1 VSAAAVAPT
10 LFNAPNLYF
19 LAPPSGETPA
29 KDLNA
34 AFKAIKKVVGPP
46 IIAVYN
52 SLEKCGNVATPR
64 IKKAVVY
71 CRAKLKAVI
80 QWIAKAIVNLAGNCR
95 AKLKVLTAWIAKAV
109 DKWRARLSTC
119 LDASKRVPVQCIG
132 KCKTVLVQVR
142 DVTKQ
147 NRVSPKQESSEGKQE
162 EQEPREEKEG
172 EQEPSEERDISW
184 VEGYFDGNN
193 EAQKRR
199 SVSTFSFESAA
210 RSEAKQEDGEEEH
223 ATTPAPGLPLA
234 EVGSRLAGPPA
245 PSASERQAPLPGPPL
260 SGVRPQLAGPPAP
273 SASERQAPL
282 PGPPLSG
289 VRPQLA
295 GPPIRSGGADPAP
308 SSADMNDFLR

>member
-1 VSAAAVAPT
+1 
-10 LFNAPNLYF
+10 LYF

-95 AKLKVLTAWIAKAV
+95 AKLKAVIQWIAKAVVNLAGNCRAKLKVLTAWIAKAV
-109 DKWRARLSTC
+109 DKCRARLSTC

-260 SGVRPQLAGPPAP
+260 SGVRPQLAGPP
-273 SASERQAPL
+273 
-282 PGPPLSG
+282 
-289 VRPQLA
+289 
-295 GPPIRSGGADPAP
+295 IRSGGADPAP